1 MTKDYSFHLPDTV
14 LFDLDGTLLD
24 SLPGIRYSI
33 VEAFRTCGMP
43 MADVEIR
50 SLIGPPIRTIL
61 SCLSVGSS
69 AEAKEQHL
77 DCLEQAFRASYDSEG
92 WQKTYHYAG
101 TVAMLQQMKEQGLR
115 LFVVSNKPRHISL
128 KILEREGTFEYFDRV
143 VTRDSRMPRYAGKYE
158 MISYLLTEHLIEPE
172 NCLMVGDTIEDAEAA
187 AAAGMRFCLMTHGY
201 GKVPRNSNVPV
212 ALRLDSFAELMQW
225 TDRSI
230 LMLEKEHQV
239 D

>member
-1 MTKDYSFHLPDTV
+1 MTKDHSFHLPDAV

-33 VEAFRTCGMP
+33 VEAFRTCGLP
-43 MADVEIR
+43 MADVEMG

-61 SCLSVGSS
+61 SSLSVISS
-69 AEAKEQHL
+69 AEEKEQHL
-77 DCLEQAFRASYDSEG
+77 DCLERAFRISYDTEG

-101 TVAMLQQMKEQGLR
+101 TVAMLKQMKEQGLR
-115 LFVVSNKPRHISL
+115 LFVVSNKPRHVSL
-128 KILEREGTFEYFDRV
+128 KILDREGTLEYFDQI
-143 VTRDSRMPRYAGKYE
+143 VTRDSRTPRYAGKYE
-158 MISYLLTEHLIEPE
+158 MISYLLIEQAIHPA

-187 AAAGMRFCLMTHGY
+187 AAAGMQFCLMTHGY
-201 GKVPRNSNVPV
+201 GEVPRNSNVPV

>member
-1 MTKDYSFHLPDTV
+1 MRQDHAFHLPDTV

-33 VEAFRTCGMP
+33 VEAFRSCGLP
-43 MADVEIR
+43 MNDVEMR

-61 SCLSVGSS
+61 SSLSVSS
-69 AEAKEQHL
+69 SGEEKERHL
-77 DCLEQAFRASYDSEG
+77 DCLERAFRASYDSEG

-101 TVAMLQQMKEQGLR
+101 TVAMLKQMKEQGLR
-115 LFVVSNKPRHISL
+115 LFVVSNKPRHVSL
-128 KILEREGTFEYFDRV
+128 KILERERTFEYFDQV
-143 VTRDSRMPRYAGKYE
+143 VTRDSREPRYAGKLE
-158 MISYLLTEHLIEPE
+158 MISYLLTERVIQPE

-187 AAAGMRFCLMTHGY
+187 ATAGMQFCLMTHGY
-201 GKVPRNSNVPV
+201 GDVPQNSNVPV
-212 ALRLDSFAELMQW
+212 ALRLDSFAKLMQW

-230 LMLEKEHQV
+230 LMLEREHQV